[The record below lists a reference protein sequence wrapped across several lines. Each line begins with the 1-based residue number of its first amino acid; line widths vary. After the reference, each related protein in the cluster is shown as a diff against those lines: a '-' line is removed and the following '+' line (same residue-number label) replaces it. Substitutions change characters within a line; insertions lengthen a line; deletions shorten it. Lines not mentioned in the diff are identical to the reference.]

1 MAPVSITYSAR
12 RVSIVRWAAQ
22 LGAITAEALAE
33 REGASVASARAQL
46 AAAERHG
53 LLVRHRPLARQPA
66 LFCATRLG
74 MRAAAVEGLDPGR
87 VSAAGAR
94 HAIVTA
100 AVAAALER
108 RCPSHAVIGERELRR
123 EEGRCGRALAS
134 ATLGAPDGSRLH
146 RPDLVLWPAADGT
159 VPTAVEVE
167 LTIKAPRRLQAICR
181 AWARCRCV
189 NGVIYLAP
197 EPVRRALARAV
208 ECAQAGAG
216 IAVLA
221 FEPLGLAESLE
232 LDAENHP
239 R

>member
-1 MAPVSITYSAR
+1 MAPVSSHPAR
-12 RVSIVRWAAQ
+12 RISIVRWAAQ
-22 LGAITAEALAE
+22 IGSITAEALAD
-33 REGASVASARAQL
+33 REGASVASARARL

-53 LLVRHRPLARQPA
+53 LLVRHRPLALQPA
-66 LFCATRLG
+66 LFCATPLG
-74 MRAAAVEGLDPGR
+74 MRAAAVQGLDPGR

-108 RCPSHAVIGERELRR
+108 SCPNHSVIGERELRR
-123 EEGRCGRALAS
+123 EESCCSRALAS
-134 ATLGAPDGSRLH
+134 ATLGAPHVGQLH
-146 RPDLVLWPAADGT
+146 RPDLVLWPVAAGAL
-159 VPTAVEVE
+159 PTAVEVE

-189 NGVIYLAP
+189 NGVIYVAP
-197 EPVRRALARAV
+197 EPVRRALNRALDG
-208 ECAQAGAG
+208 AQAGPA
-216 IAVLA
+216 IAVLT
-221 FEPLGLAESLE
+221 FEALAIVPPLD